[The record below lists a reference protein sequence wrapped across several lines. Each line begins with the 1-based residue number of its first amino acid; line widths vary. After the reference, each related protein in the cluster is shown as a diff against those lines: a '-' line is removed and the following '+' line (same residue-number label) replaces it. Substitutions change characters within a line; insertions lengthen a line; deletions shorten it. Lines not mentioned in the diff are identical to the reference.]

1 MAETNPNV
9 NALAQ
14 INADNRG
21 LVLTNLADM
30 RTAAQ
35 IIFQSKLA
43 PEALKTPEQIFVCL
57 QLGAEIGLRPMQAL
71 NNVYVVRGRPVIW
84 GDVALG
90 LVKRSGLLD
99 IFTEK
104 IEGEGDAMVATV
116 QSLRKGDDREVTS
129 TFSVSDAKLA
139 GLWKKSGPWTTH
151 PKRMLKYKARAFN
164 LRDNFP
170 DVLMGM
176 HLAEEMEGEELPPPV
191 CDTPSRDDRR
201 KPVDSKTINTQGPP
215 EARQGTQAT
224 EARESPEH
232 VGNDVKPAEAQ
243 GTEATAPPAGEASV
257 QQLYESLL
265 VEFATKAGLTGKEA
279 LAKFNSFASFVL
291 LLEEDEINSADK
303 FTREMLLHLKHELD
317 NGIPKEI

>member
-90 LVKRSGLLD
+90 LVKRSGLID
-99 IFTEK
+99 SF
-104 IEGEGDAMVATV
+104 IEEVTGEGDAMVAKV
-116 QSLRKGDDREVTS
+116 ISSRKGEDVEVIS
-129 TFSVSDAKLA
+129 TFSVADAKLA
-139 GLWKKSGPWTTH
+139 GLWKKAGPWTTH

-201 KPVDSKTINTQGPP
+201 KPVDSKTVENRHGLP
-215 EARQGTQAT
+215 EQHAG
-224 EARESPEH
+224 E
-232 VGNDVKPAEAQ
+232 NVKPVEAQ
-243 GTEATAPPAGEASV
+243 GTEATAPPAGEANT
-257 QQLYESLL
+257 QQLYEALL
-265 VEFATKAGLTGKEA
+265 AQFEELNKLRKAPKRFTA
-279 LAKFNSFASFVL
+279 FVSYHMCG
-291 LLEEDEINSADK
+291 EEDEYKAVEDFNPGMIA
-303 FTREMLLHLKHELD
+303 LLKTKLE
-317 NGIPKEI
+317 NEGIAEDI

>member
-90 LVKRSGLLD
+90 LVKRSGLID
-99 IFTEK
+99 SFIEE
-104 IEGEGDAMVATV
+104 IIGEGEAMVAKVT
-116 QSLRKGDDREVTS
+116 SSRKGEDVEVIS
-129 TFSVSDAKLA
+129 TFSVADAKLA

-201 KPVDSKTINTQGPP
+201 KPVDSKTVEVRQEPI
-215 EARQGTQAT
+215 EAR
-224 EARESPEH
+224 
-232 VGNDVKPAEAQ
+232 DVKPVEAQ
-243 GTEATAPPAGEASV
+243 GTEAAAPPAGEANI
-257 QQLYESLL
+257 QQLYEALL
-265 VEFATKAGLTGKEA
+265 VQFATKVGLTGKEA

-291 LLEEDEINSADK
+291 LMEEEELNSADK
-303 FTREMLLHLKHELD
+303 FTPEMILHLHHELEK
-317 NGIPKEI
+317 GIPEGI

>member
-30 RTAAQ
+30 RTVAQ

-99 IFTEK
+99 WMTEE
-104 IEGEGDAMVATV
+104 IAIAV
-116 QSLRKGDDREVTS
+116 
-129 TFSVSDAKLA
+129 SV
-139 GLWKKSGPWTTH
+139 KKT
-151 PKRMLKYKARAFN
+151 R
-164 LRDNFP
+164 
-170 DVLMGM
+170 
-176 HLAEEMEGEELPPPV
+176 
-191 CDTPSRDDRR
+191 
-201 KPVDSKTINTQGPP
+201 SKNM
-215 EARQGTQAT
+215 A
-224 EARESPEH
+224 H
-232 VGNDVKPAEAQ
+232 
-243 GTEATAPPAGEASV
+243 
-257 QQLYESLL
+257 
-265 VEFATKAGLTGKEA
+265 
-279 LAKFNSFASFVL
+279 SFV
-291 LLEEDEINSADK
+291 
-303 FTREMLLHLKHELD
+303 
-317 NGIPKEI
+317 